1 MKKITADVFTVG
13 SLPKRAWDQLI
24 DWMKRGMPLNMFDP
38 NMLLY
43 PRTVICTAK
52 ADDENLL
59 FIPLQPVLMYDAI
72 ASAPDIT
79 PRQEALALYRIGQV
93 TDRLA
98 KDLGFRE
105 TYFFCRD
112 NSVTDLCADHG
123 FEEVKNVRVLR
134 RKIPE
139 E

>member
-1 MKKITADVFTVG
+1 MKKITAEVFTVG
-13 SLPKRAWDQLI
+13 SLPKKAWNQLI

-52 ADDENLL
+52 NDNENFL
-59 FIPLQPVLMYDAI
+59 FVPLQPVLMYDAI
-72 ASAPDIT
+72 ASAPGIS
-79 PRQEALALYRIGQV
+79 PRQEALALYRIGEV

-98 KDLGFRE
+98 KDSGFRE
-105 TYFFCRD
+105 VYFFCRD
-112 NSVTDLCADHG
+112 NSVSDLCAKHG
-123 FEEVKNVRVLR
+123 FEEIKNVRVLR
-134 RKIPE
+134 KKIPE